1 MLFNS
6 MQTKSL
12 SVESTNIRI
21 DAKTKDDLSSLGKHG
36 DSFNSIIAMLIYE
49 HRLLVALSEKYPD
62 IVKRGK

>member
-1 MLFNS
+1 MLYNV

-12 SVESTNIRI
+12 PVDSTNIRI

-49 HRLLVALSEKYPD
+49 HRLLEALARDHPD
-62 IVKRGK
+62 IVKKKR